1 MATTEVILVN
11 DSPSSIFLV
20 HTSECQKD
28 NKKSTYQGKP
38 SYWKTPPPNEGDE
51 NAIIKPNSEQSIG
64 SLDSIFYFD
73 SPSWIYFRYAEDATK
88 TYQVYADLRWKG
100 GILAQIGPYKSQST
114 EDDPMPG
121 GAKLECIEY
130 SFGAGPKKDLP
141 LVRIHIP
148 PRRFWDFPPVDPK
161 KAVAQT
167 DSKSTEQIVMILA
180 GAALSTII
188 TTCFLLP
195 PAGLA
200 AITVA
205 GRVAIGATAV
215 QGVLGLFTSNGSY
228 SKTAGNMALGPA
240 DAYRIDR
247 LVLDEFKNDS
257 FRTEL
262 DDMQRHLRHST
273 DNDDIAHRMTEI
285 AKSVDEIIRES
296 KGKISIQGAVL
307 DKIKLCLKVVDGIVD
322 RDSSFQKALRPCLD
336 KTLSKETDLP
346 SQSRMSLALAGLTM
360 TLNAYTLGYTLRS
373 FLALDTD
380 SQSESSK
387 LAKELIQYSA
397 EAVIAYM
404 PDQVRGTEETQIQMK
419 LTLHYSAGIIPA
431 F

>member
-38 SYWKTPPPNEGDE
+38 SYWKTTPPNEGEE
-51 NAIIKPNSEQSIG
+51 NSIIKSKSEQSIG
-64 SLDSIFYFD
+64 FLDSVFYFD
-73 SPSWIYFRYAEDATK
+73 SPSWVYFRYADDPTK
-88 TYQVYADLRWKG
+88 TYQVYADLRWSG
-100 GILAQIGPYKSQST
+100 GILAQVGPYKSEST
-114 EDDPMPG
+114 EADPMPG

-130 SFGAGPKKDLP
+130 SAGAGPKKDLP

-148 PRRFWDFPPVDPK
+148 PRRLWDFPPVDPK

-167 DSKSTEQIVMILA
+167 DSKSTEQIAMILA

-200 AITVA
+200 AISVA

-247 LVLDEFKNDS
+247 LALDEFKNDS
-257 FRTEL
+257 FRVEL
-262 DDMQRHLRHST
+262 DSMQGKLRHST

-285 AKSVDEIIRES
+285 AHIVDKLIRDS
-296 KGKISIQGAVL
+296 KGGPISIQGTVL
-307 DKIKLCLKVVDGIVD
+307 DKIKLCLETVDGIVNGD
-322 RDSSFQKALRPCLD
+322 KAFQKALRPCLD
-336 KTLSKETDLP
+336 KTLSKDTDLP

-373 FLALDTD
+373 FLAVDTD
-380 SQSESSK
+380 PQSEASK
-387 LAKELIQYSA
+387 LARDLIQFSA
-397 EAVIAYM
+397 EAVIKYM
-404 PDQVRGTEETQIQMK
+404 PEQVRGNEKTQMQLI
-419 LTLHYSAGIIPA
+419 
-431 F
+431 